1 MSEIEDPID
10 DTERPRR
17 PVDIS
22 ALVAGVAVLA
32 FCAAVAFGG
41 IDSLDGQLRVVWP
54 LVLGAVGIALL
65 AGVRRR

>member
-1 MSEIEDPID
+1 MNEIQDPID
-10 DTERPRR
+10 ETERPRR
-17 PVDIS
+17 PIDIT

-32 FCAAVAFGG
+32 FCAAVGLG
-41 IDSLDGQLRVVWP
+41 EIDSLDGQLRVVWP

>member
-1 MSEIEDPID
+1 MSEIEHSIE
-10 DTERPRR
+10 DTARPRR
-17 PVDIS
+17 PVDIT

-41 IDSLDGQLRVVWP
+41 IDSLDAQLHIVWP